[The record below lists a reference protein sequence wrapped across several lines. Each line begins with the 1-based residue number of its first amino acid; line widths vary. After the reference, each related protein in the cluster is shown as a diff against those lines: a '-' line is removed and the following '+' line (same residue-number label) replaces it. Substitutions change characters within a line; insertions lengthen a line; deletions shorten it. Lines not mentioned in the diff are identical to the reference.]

1 MPRLCA
7 QGDILIERVADPTR
21 ASKLSTCVD
30 DGYLTIAVGE
40 QSGHCHRL
48 FGTAQLFRDDNLAR
62 EIPPRLYLGHVQVKS
77 PSARLEHDEHAPLI
91 LAQGTYRIRRQR
103 ELEPTEVGL
112 YDADFDTRED

>member
-7 QGDILIERVADPTR
+7 QGDILIERVADPAR
-21 ASKLSTCVD
+21 ASNRSTGVD

-40 QSGHCHRL
+40 RSGHCHRL
-48 FGTAQLFRDDNLAR
+48 FGSLALFRDDQLAR

-91 LAQGTYRIRRQR
+91 LTQGTYRIRRQR
-103 ELEPTEVGL
+103 ELEPTDVGL
-112 YDADFDTRED
+112 YDADFGTRED